1 MSQQPIV
8 EMVGLTKKY
17 GTFTAVH
24 PLNLKIHEGEI
35 FGLLGPNGAGKTTT
49 ILMMLGLTEPTGGKV
64 RVLGHD
70 PTREP
75 LKVKRMVGYL
85 PEKVGFYDDM
95 TASENLIYTARLNGI
110 SHEEARRN
118 IGPLL
123 EAVGL
128 KGVADQRVGEFSRGM
143 RQRLG
148 IADVLIKR
156 PRMVILDEPTQ
167 GIDPDGVKRI
177 LDLVMSLSREQGIT
191 VLLTSHLLYQVQR
204 ICDRVGIFAKGR
216 LVAAGRVEELAR
228 ATYSGDGIVIEVQAS
243 PVDARLLEA
252 LKRVEGVQQVTD
264 AGEVLL
270 LKCTQDLRSQV
281 ALAVLESG
289 SSLLSMRTR
298 GYGLEEIYLK
308 YFQ

>member
-24 PLNLKIHEGEI
+24 PLDLTINEGEI

-49 ILMMLGLTEPTGGKV
+49 ILMMLGLTEPTAGKV
-64 RVLGHD
+64 RVLGCD

-110 SHEEARRN
+110 DYQEAKRR
-118 IGPLL
+118 IAPLL

-177 LDLVMSLSREQGIT
+177 LDLVMNLSRDQGIT

-204 ICDRVGIFAKGR
+204 ICERVGIFAKGR
-216 LVAAGRVEELAR
+216 LVAAGRVEDLAK
-228 ATYSGDGIVIEVQAS
+228 ATHSGDGIVIEVQAS
-243 PVDARLLEA
+243 PVDARLLET
-252 LKRVEGVQQVTD
+252 LQRVDGVQQVTD
-264 AGEVLL
+264 TGDMLL
-270 LKCTQDLRSQV
+270 LKCTQDLRPQV